1 MAKNDFYSQGSR
13 NQFKRRGEDLTIT
26 HVPTGEGVKFPAFL
40 DLFSDS
46 FSSQWNAEDVY
57 GRMDPIATFMN
68 TRRAISVAWHV
79 PADSFE
85 HAEINVAKVNKLMSF
100 LYPLYDASGNGGATV
115 FYQGPFVWVSFCNHI
130 KSSSGTGLLGY
141 VNGFTFDPALEFGMF
156 SRRKV
161 LRNGTKDPQVNE
173 YYPKTFRLNF
183 ELVVLHEHELGY
195 KKQGRGKYVYNGTS
209 LGVNEQTFPYRTGR
223 TDPDAVAKR
232 AEPKP
237 PAKKLKKPKIK
248 NKQPQGTQATD
259 EKLPKVAD
267 PPAARP
273 GLVPSTPEPARQDP
287 NSVSAATNGSS
298 FAIPGG
304 FRVRIIR

>member
-1 MAKNDFYSQGSR
+1 MVKKDFYSQGSR

-115 FYQGPFVWVSFCNHI
+115 INQGPLVRVSFGNLI

-161 LRNGTKDPQVNE
+161 LRDGTRDPQVNE

-195 KKQGRGKYVYNGTS
+195 KKQGSKYVYNGS
-209 LGVNEQTFPYRTGR
+209 ARGVNKQTFPYRSGQA
-223 TDPDAVAKR
+223 DPDRVAKR
-232 AEPKP
+232 GAPKP
-237 PAKKLKKPKIK
+237 SVEKPKVK
-248 NKQPQGTQATD
+248 NRQPQGTQATD
-259 EKLPKVAD
+259 EKLPELVA
-267 PPAARP
+267 PQPA
-273 GLVPSTPEPARQDP
+273 LVPLQPKLVPLFQQARRDP
-287 NSVSAATNGSS
+287 NSVSAATNGAG
-298 FAIPGG
+298 FAINGP
-304 FRVRIIR
+304 FRVRSER